1 VSEINLIFINAAVLI
16 SESGISAV
24 DKRFIVSVRCSIRLE
39 VPLWDPDAARLAS
52 SNVLPSSSHVNAS
65 ASDQT
70 ASSMASASSLDSTLP
85 ALSSSSSSPSCSS
98 APAPPPSAK
107 LLVDETYLRFLLDS
121 ANRKYATNEARIRVF
136 HRMYRAAFT
145 DAALLRSL
153 PPIPGSADMFGTDVS
168 ETREGDAFADD
179 ASLASATQQLQQAQQ
194 QSLVTTAAAAS
205 AMSTLLGLSPSSLS
219 SVTSPSSS
227 PSSTQ
232 SSVVW
237 ALAAPLRCSRL
248 VQDAVRARDFRRLEL
263 KLVTLPAAAPT
274 HIGMLQVSYQTSRE
288 WGWGNVN

>member
-1 VSEINLIFINAAVLI
+1 MLLFI

-52 SNVLPSSSHVNAS
+52 SANTTSSSSLSDSNAS
-65 ASDQT
+65 ASF
-70 ASSMASASSLDSTLP
+70 SDSTL
-85 ALSSSSSSPSCSS
+85 ALSDPNASSSSSSS
-98 APAPPPSAK
+98 ALAPPPSAK

-153 PPIPGSADMFGTDVS
+153 PPIPGSAEAIAADVS

-179 ASLASATQQLQQAQQ
+179 ASLASTQQQQQQAQS
-194 QSLVTTAAAAS
+194 QSLVMTAAAAS
-205 AMSTLLGLSPSSLS
+205 AMATLLGHAQSASSSESSPSSS
-219 SVTSPSSS
+219 ASSPSSS

-232 SSVVW
+232 SSVVC

-274 HIGMLQVSYQTSRE
+274 HIGMLLISL
-288 WGWGNVN
+288 